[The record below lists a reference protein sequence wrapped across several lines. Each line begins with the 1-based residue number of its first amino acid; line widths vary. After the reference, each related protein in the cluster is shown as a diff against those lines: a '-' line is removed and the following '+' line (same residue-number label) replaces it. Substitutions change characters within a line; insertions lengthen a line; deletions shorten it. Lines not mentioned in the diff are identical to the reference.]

1 MQKLDYAKVKM
12 IYRALFAPEP
22 NKERVLGRRQSTAE
36 EFNIYTEFTK
46 HLGRKRISLDEFR
59 EMIEARGDIK
69 NAQNATIEELREK
82 VTLEDVTD
90 YRNRK

>member
-1 MQKLDYAKVKM
+1 
-12 IYRALFAPEP
+12 
-22 NKERVLGRRQSTAE
+22 
-36 EFNIYTEFTK
+36 
-46 HLGRKRISLDEFR
+46 
-59 EMIEARGDIK
+59 MIEARGDIK